1 MSNQSD
7 SCTPTTKSWF
17 CGLKNGKSGI
27 KNGQC
32 ICDLS
37 CQNVHCSFIQL
48 NWWNVQLP
56 NKLQLLNTSPIW
68 ITIGPLN
75 RWTNKVSKCLTQ
87 MAEQLIKIFNLHGYL
102 NDWTTLGK
110 FCISGLSMEY
120 IPIVFKLNILA
131 TTGTYIVGNIKA
143 TTQLYTFLQL
153 VSRNSWSSFSQDATC
168 SSHFKTKQRK
178 KKIKKDQ

>member
-1 MSNQSD
+1 
-7 SCTPTTKSWF
+7 
-17 CGLKNGKSGI
+17 
-27 KNGQC
+27 
-32 ICDLS
+32 
-37 CQNVHCSFIQL
+37 
-48 NWWNVQLP
+48 
-56 NKLQLLNTSPIW
+56 
-68 ITIGPLN
+68 
-75 RWTNKVSKCLTQ
+75 

-153 VSRNSWSSFSQDATC
+153 VSRNSWSSFWQDATC

-178 KKIKKDQ
+178 KENNIEVILINVTQFYYFPGLWWDKMEIGWDKNMSWRNSNKNSDNSNLDWQQIISYTILAEASLQLCTITIWLHFKIKYFIDISQL